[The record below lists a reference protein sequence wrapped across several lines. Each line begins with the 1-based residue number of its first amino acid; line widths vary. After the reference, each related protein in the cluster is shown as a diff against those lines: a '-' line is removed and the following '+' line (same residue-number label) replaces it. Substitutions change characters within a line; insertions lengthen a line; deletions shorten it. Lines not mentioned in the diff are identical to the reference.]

1 MQFRTIGVIGCGLMG
16 TGIAQTAVQS
26 GYKTAIYDFSRKA
39 VDQAREKISQAL
51 ARNVNRKLRRP
62 ADMEDAL
69 LRIQPVNSL
78 DELTHCDIVIE
89 AVTEN
94 MQVKKKLLT
103 ELDKIC
109 PPRTV
114 LASNTSA
121 LSITEMAEETK
132 RRELVGGLHFHCP
145 VSRTHL
151 VEVSPGQ
158 FTSQVTTQALIELG
172 KSLGKEVVIAKDTP
186 GFIVN
191 RLMVPYILDAI
202 RLMEQ
207 GVSNRDD
214 IDASM
219 HLGTNHPM
227 GPLLLADYLGL
238 DTIHSIALTLYTGLG
253 EDRFR
258 PPQLLEDMV
267 RNKYYGAKSGRGFY
281 NYANPSDKGDR
292 KALISLKFSGFLQ

>member
-26 GYKTAIYDFSRKA
+26 GYITVIYDFSRKA

-94 MQVKKKLLT
+94 MQVKKKLLK
-103 ELDKIC
+103 EIDKIC

-151 VEVSPGQ
+151 VEVIPGQ
-158 FTSQVTTQALIELG
+158 FTSQETTQALIELG
-172 KSLGKEVVIAKDTP
+172 KSLGKEVVITKDTP

-191 RLMVPYILDAI
+191 RLLVPYILDAI

-219 HLGTNHPM
+219 HLGCNHPM

-253 EDRFR
+253 EDRFH

-292 KALISLKFSGFLQ
+292 KAQISLKFAGFIQ